1 MGFFVIFFGFITDLL
16 TAYAGFAAL
25 LPLFLKSF
33 LQSHLQ
39 YEEYYDTIG
48 LGLVCLSAIYHFY
61 DEIGPLVKKN
71 ILSFLFVFISISLI
85 AMGNGFA
92 HWQYRPGVKLTLIS
106 LLITLIG
113 LSVFVIINEK
123 ILVNRFRIKA
133 SLINRGPYYL
143 FLYSIF
149 VMLPTVCG
157 RIYDIACLV
166 LWLPLLLALTLYL
179 YYRRII
185 KIDAKD

>member
-1 MGFFVIFFGFITDLL
+1 
-16 TAYAGFAAL
+16 
-25 LPLFLKSF
+25 
-33 LQSHLQ
+33 
-39 YEEYYDTIG
+39 
-48 LGLVCLSAIYHFY
+48 
-61 DEIGPLVKKN
+61 
-71 ILSFLFVFISISLI
+71 
-85 AMGNGFA
+85 MGNGFA

-113 LSVFVIINEK
+113 LSGFVIINEK
-123 ILVNRFRIKA
+123 ILVNRFRIKT
-133 SLINRGPYYL
+133 SLISRGPYYL